1 MHEEI
6 TGFDPVLPG
15 GSYYTTG
22 DFFGTLSEESL
33 SVLIPVSHNY
43 HVRGYIAIHVPLS
56 VLTHE
61 KESYLLPYYITL
73 IALAVLGLLFVAA
86 NWLIVYYPLRRLRKA
101 AGDYA
106 IGNFQTPISL
116 ERDDELGYLAHT
128 MDFMAGALRDYDE
141 DQRKLISNVSHDFRS
156 PLTSIKGYIE
166 AILDR
171 NHSA

>member
-1 MHEEI
+1 MPPYFLAQVSPNKMCI
-6 TGFDPVLPG
+6 RDR
-15 GSYYTTG
+15 
-22 DFFGTLSEESL
+22 
-33 SVLIPVSHNY
+33 IPVSHNY

-116 ERDDELGYLAHT
+116 EP
-128 MDFMAGALRDYDE
+128 
-141 DQRKLISNVSHDFRS
+141 VSYTHLYSFRVC
-156 PLTSIKGYIE
+156 TGFT
-166 AILDR
+166 
-171 NHSA
+171 

>member
-1 MHEEI
+1 MKK
-6 TGFDPVLPG
+6 LPD
-15 GSYYTTG
+15 SIPYFLAALLYYRR
-22 DFFGTLSEESL
+22 FLLAPFPRNLL

-73 IALAVLGLLFVAA
+73 IALAVLGLLFAAA

-106 IGNFQTPISL
+106 IEISRRPSL

-128 MDFMAGALRDYDE
+128 MDFMAGAFGIMM
-141 DQRKLISNVSHDFRS
+141 KTGGN
-156 PLTSIKGYIE
+156 
-166 AILDR
+166 
-171 NHSA
+171 